1 MVSGRLPPRK
11 IVPQISNP
19 RTIATWMIAPR
30 QLPHRQ
36 LPPRKDAPP
45 TIGPEENC
53 TPELIPLKEY
63 YEWIEENYAL
73 YTSTRIHGFF

>member
-11 IVPQISNP
+11 IVPQISYP

-30 QLPHRQ
+30 QLP
-36 LPPRKDAPP
+36 PRKNALP

-73 YTSTRIHGFF
+73 STSTIIHGFF